1 MKTLARKVRSPFKKV
16 LLATDF
22 SVNLEASL
30 RVAIRLC
37 QMSDARL
44 SILHLHKDVS
54 PTSGP
59 TNNSVDDRIQENEA
73 RLILKCLS
81 ERVREVGVRCRVSS
95 DTGIP
100 SEKILEV
107 IDAEGIDL
115 AILGTSEPRGSNR
128 LVFGPTA
135 EVVMRHAPCPIMTV
149 GPVAADQ
156 SKMDALK
163 GPVIFATDFHSVTR
177 EAIRVAVSYC
187 RSTGSPL
194 HCLHVL
200 PRTLQSSDGDSALP
214 EILASA
220 LRHLAATNA
229 KGIDLPIC
237 CVTFGSEISNAIV
250 DYVRNQHASLIFL
263 GVRRSSLVATDDPL
277 PIVFRIITEAPCPVV
292 AIVCE
297 TDDERSASRS
307 EKSDLTPLRL
317 T

>member
-1 MKTLARKVRSPFKKV
+1 
-16 LLATDF
+16 
-22 SVNLEASL
+22 
-30 RVAIRLC
+30 
-37 QMSDARL
+37 
-44 SILHLHKDVS
+44 
-54 PTSGP
+54 
-59 TNNSVDDRIQENEA
+59 
-73 RLILKCLS
+73 
-81 ERVREVGVRCRVSS
+81 
-95 DTGIP
+95 
-100 SEKILEV
+100 
-107 IDAEGIDL
+107 
-115 AILGTSEPRGSNR
+115 
-128 LVFGPTA
+128 
-135 EVVMRHAPCPIMTV
+135 
-149 GPVAADQ
+149 
-156 SKMDALK
+156 
-163 GPVIFATDFHSVTR
+163 
-177 EAIRVAVSYC
+177 
-187 RSTGSPL
+187 
-194 HCLHVL
+194 
-200 PRTLQSSDGDSALP
+200 LP